1 MKCRYKTI
9 PCCQMTS
16 NEVDACSRLF
26 SENYG
31 IWSQA
36 ADEKLRG
43 KRVKL
48 SPDRLREMFVSRP
61 NRHVTM
67 MFDGDSLVGHVF
79 YIRADSP
86 WSHSRKITFVQQLVL
101 DKKYRGR
108 RFGLKMLQSVFGLSS
123 DDAWG
128 LYTSN
133 PLTIRAL
140 EDATFRRISINGIQ
154 RKLPGLKS
162 VLSDAFEDVRWLDS
176 FRNGCVD
183 TGFKVDHGDIGRKVA
198 KAYPDGSFP
207 FSEPLREGE
216 EYLAMVFRGQ
226 PVDPQSAVLGI
237 LTETS
242 REVLADAYSKMDME
256 SQKWASHAKE
266 EVDELFAKGWIKPGD
281 KVLDLGCG
289 MGRHSFELAKRGC
302 SVRGVDFSERLIE
315 KARSR
320 GKDEGNPVFEV
331 ADITSLNFRDAFD
344 VVLCL
349 YDVIGSSVK
358 QGVDSDI
365 AKVIRMA
372 LKKDGLAI
380 VSVMNLERTR
390 RFCRKSENLFHDM
403 QTREDFLKLVKLPA
417 STNMQKTGEVF
428 KGPLLLLNPDTGVAY
443 RKEQFIVESDLPREY
458 VIVDKRYAADDLCRL
473 FRGFDV
479 MDIRYVRAGR
489 WNECLP
495 SDAPHAKEVFGVFRK
510 RGHALIPFADVL
522 HRFSERAT
530 RKVSNRGCAAQLNL
544 K

>member
-154 RKLPGLKS
+154 RK
-162 VLSDAFEDVRWLDS
+162 
-176 FRNGCVD
+176 
-183 TGFKVDHGDIGRKVA
+183 
-198 KAYPDGSFP
+198 
-207 FSEPLREGE
+207 
-216 EYLAMVFRGQ
+216 
-226 PVDPQSAVLGI
+226 
-237 LTETS
+237 
-242 REVLADAYSKMDME
+242 
-256 SQKWASHAKE
+256 
-266 EVDELFAKGWIKPGD
+266 
-281 KVLDLGCG
+281 
-289 MGRHSFELAKRGC
+289 
-302 SVRGVDFSERLIE
+302 
-315 KARSR
+315 
-320 GKDEGNPVFEV
+320 
-331 ADITSLNFRDAFD
+331 
-344 VVLCL
+344 
-349 YDVIGSSVK
+349 
-358 QGVDSDI
+358 
-365 AKVIRMA
+365 
-372 LKKDGLAI
+372 
-380 VSVMNLERTR
+380 RTR

-417 STNMQKTGEVF
+417 STNIQKTGEVF